1 MKLLLPVDTMAGDQ
15 FAADCARK
23 VVPTNAIP
31 ADWMGLDIGPETIQ
45 LFTEAVKGAGTVV
58 WNGPMGVFEFPAFAT
73 GTESVAAALDM
84 EHAVTSP
91 ALRACWISKPRKGSI
106 KHEFEREKSN
116 HCRKLEAQ

>member
-1 MKLLLPVDTMAGDQ
+1 MKLLLPVDTMAGDH

-31 ADWMGLDIGPETIQ
+31 ADWMGLDIGPETIK

-73 GTESVAAALDM
+73 GTEAIAAALAESGARHDRRRRRL
-84 EHAVTSP
+84 APPRSKSS
-91 ALRACWISKPRKGSI
+91 ALPIR
-106 KHEFEREKSN
+106 
-116 HCRKLEAQ
+116 